1 MQVYKARDKA
11 MHFWIEHYKV
21 LLDILNAFE
30 DHAYAI
36 TPIDARLLYF
46 WSQSVIRDELKNR
59 QRSVSLILFDFVE
72 V

>member
-1 MQVYKARDKA
+1 